1 MTRTDVPRGA
11 GGSYWTRLGIVM
23 AATTVALAA
32 LFAATTRS
40 SVAATILHVVAN
52 SVALGALGGVVV
64 PRVRRRVR
72 GMGWAPQWGWTLLAL
87 LGVAVLGS
95 VLACAALLLFGHR
108 DAPSLLHCVRADLW
122 VNALIVG
129 PVGIAITLYE
139 SQRARLDALTLELR
153 TKELE
158 RERASKI
165 AVEARLSSLES
176 RLHPHFLFNTLNTI
190 SALIQEDP
198 ERAERMVERLAA
210 LLRFS
215 LDATAAGV
223 VSLERE
229 MTIVADYLAIEAAR
243 LGDRLAYRLDVSP
256 AAAACEIPPLAVQ
269 TLVENSIKHAVAP
282 RPRGG
287 RVSVTATASN
297 GRLDVVVW
305 DDGPGFTEAAIVPGH
320 GLENLKARLA
330 ARYGP
335 AAALEIAPRDGGTQ
349 VCVSVPRDGGA
360 G

>member
-1 MTRTDVPRGA
+1 MTCTVEARPA
-11 GGSYWTRLGIVM
+11 SGSYWTRLAVVV
-23 AATTVALAA
+23 AAITIALAA
-32 LFAATTRS
+32 LFSSMTPW
-40 SVAATILHVVAN
+40 SVAATILHVVVN
-52 SVALGALGGVVV
+52 SVVLGGLAGVIM
-64 PRVRRRVR
+64 PPARRRVH
-72 GMGWAPQWGWTLLAL
+72 GMGWAVQWGFTLLTL
-87 LGVAVLGS
+87 LGVTVLGT
-95 VLACAALLLFGHR
+95 VLACAVL
-108 DAPSLLHCVRADLW
+108 SLLGQRAAWSIADCVRADLW
-122 VNALIVG
+122 VNALIAG
-129 PVGIAITLYE
+129 PIGIAVTLYE
-139 SQRARLDALTLELR
+139 SQRARLDTLTLELR

-223 VSLERE
+223 VPLERE
-229 MTIVADYLAIEAAR
+229 MKIVADYLAIEAAR
-243 LGDRLAYRLDVSP
+243 LGDRLTYRLDVSP

-287 RVSVTATASN
+287 RVTVTATATN
-297 GRLDVVVW
+297 GRLDVAVW
-305 DDGPGFTEAAIVPGH
+305 DDGPGFSVAAITPGH
-320 GLENLKARLA
+320 GLENLKARLTE
-330 ARYGP
+330 RYGP
-335 AAALEIAPRDGGTQ
+335 AATLDVAPSEGGVQ
-349 VCVSVPRDGGA
+349 VSVSLPRRG
-360 G
+360 